1 MTEFTN
7 DRLPE
12 MLLQEHKFLFRVA
25 TVKHLSTAQLR
36 QHPEPVGASV
46 FKADPCRIVLNS

>member
-1 MTEFTN
+1 MMKFTN